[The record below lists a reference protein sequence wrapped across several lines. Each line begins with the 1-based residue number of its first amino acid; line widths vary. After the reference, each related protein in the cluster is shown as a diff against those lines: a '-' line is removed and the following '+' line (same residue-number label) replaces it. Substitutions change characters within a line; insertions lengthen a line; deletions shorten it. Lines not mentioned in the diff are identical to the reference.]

1 MKKLIWILVIL
12 VVIGVFGGRAWWLY
26 QHQET
31 GNNVVKVGLLSF
43 NSGMYADLGIA
54 LDNGAKLA
62 VEEVNANSDNIKLH
76 LSIEDGKGFAKD
88 AINAFNKLDTNSVDV
103 MIIAGENQVP
113 PVAPLIETRKIPTIL
128 TSVGTLSF
136 QKNNKD
142 KYMFL
147 VNPSAQ
153 STSAAMGK
161 YAKNELKL
169 NNYAILSVASVYGQ
183 ESAAGFT
190 QGFNAQPLIWEKY
203 KETDLNARSQIAK
216 ILATDPE
223 GVYVVGYGPGYT
235 NALNQLK
242 EQGYTGVIMSDYTIS
257 GQEAQ
262 ENVKDKT
269 DIFFAEA
276 DSRNNPARLN
286 GFLKAFHAKYGKEA
300 TTHAKMGYDAIYVI
314 AEALKNSSNVK
325 EGLEKIN
332 GLDTFFGKLTFNT
345 DGSSNF
351 PVIIKQMQ
359 ADGTAKIVKE

>member
-1 MKKLIWILVIL
+1 MKKLIWTLVIL
-12 VVIGVFGGRAWWLY
+12 VVVGVFGGRAWWLY
-26 QHQET
+26 QNRAT
-31 GNNVVKVGLLSF
+31 GNNVVKIGLLSF
-43 NSGMYADLGIA
+43 NSGMYADIGIA

-62 VEEVNANSDNIKLH
+62 VEEVNSNSDSIKLH

-103 MIIAGENQVP
+103 MIVAGENQVP
-113 PVAPLIETRKIPTIL
+113 PVAPLIEARKIPTVL

-153 STSAAMGK
+153 STSSAMGE
-161 YAKNELKL
+161 YARKELKL
-169 NNYAILSVASVYGQ
+169 NSYAILSVASVYGQ
-183 ESAAGFT
+183 ESATGFT

-216 ILATDPE
+216 ILATNPD

-242 EQGYTGVIMSDYTIS
+242 EQGYKGVIMSDYTIS

-276 DSRNNPARLN
+276 DSRNNPERLDK
-286 GFLKAFHAKYGKEA
+286 FLKTFRTKYGKEA

-325 EGLEKIN
+325 EGLGKIN
-332 GLDTFFGKLTFNT
+332 GLDTFFGKLTFNA